1 MRLSLLA
8 SACLLAVPSSLPAT
22 TPVPIQITFDP
33 VVVSPGQPVTASFT
47 LGGSCYDGAD
57 AEIVARS
64 ATERLIRIVARQYC
78 LCVATPPPQRFDI
91 PLGVLPTG
99 AHTVELAIDRCG
111 PLDGRVT
118 DFVSRGQVVVT
129 QLAPIVHFETVPQPL
144 FSSSALNLLRFGTL
158 CPAVAFGEPSF
169 RAQSGGLIAT
179 VPVTDSIADPC
190 TSQPP
195 GFLHDVPLPPLA
207 VGRYGVELK
216 APTGEV
222 DNLGSFVVEAPGGES
237 LLLHA
242 ARFQVRASW
251 RDKLG
256 NSGTGVP
263 VPMTSQTGY
272 FWFFDAGNV
281 EVLVKVLN
289 GCAINQRW
297 WVFAAGLT
305 DVEVV
310 LTVTDTRNG
319 ETRTYS
325 NTAGQ
330 PFLPIQDTTAFI
342 GCGSELV
349 ID

>member
-8 SACLLAVPSSLPAT
+8 SACLLFAPLPLLASSPPS
-22 TPVPIQITFDP
+22 IQIFFDP
-33 VVVSPGQPVTASFT
+33 PVVSPGEPVTANFT
-47 LGGSCYDGAD
+47 LGDTCYTGAD

-64 ATERLIRIVARQYC
+64 ASERLIRIIAHEGC
-78 LCVATPPPQRFDI
+78 DCAATPLPEGFSI
-91 PLGVLPTG
+91 PLGVLPIG
-99 AHTVELAIDRCG
+99 AHTVELAIDRCNR
-111 PLDGRVT
+111 PAPRLVNLVNR
-118 DFVSRGQVVVT
+118 SQVVVGR
-129 QLAPIVHFETVPQPL
+129 LAPIVNFQPL
-144 FSSSALNLLRFGTL
+144 PARPVSPGNTNLHFGTL
-158 CPAVAFGEPSF
+158 CPAVEFGAPSF
-169 RAQSGGLIAT
+169 REDRGVIVT

-190 TSQPP
+190 LSQPP
-195 GFLHDVPLPPLA
+195 GFPHVVPLPPLA

-216 APTGEV
+216 GPGGQI
-222 DNLGSFVVEAPGGES
+222 DNLGSFFVEAPGGDS

-263 VPMTSQTGY
+263 VPLTGQTGY

-281 EVLVKVLN
+281 ELLVKVLD
-289 GCAINQRW
+289 GCSINQRW

-319 ETRTYS
+319 EIRTYS
-325 NTAGQ
+325 NTVGQ
-330 PFLPIQDTTAFI
+330 PFAPIQDTTAFI